1 MSLIQDEGISDSRTL
16 ERLRNDLLEKEQS
29 LMVESKAANGFG
41 KQSLQVQTDFQI
53 YSADFAEN
61 LKREVVKI
69 IANKEEELE
78 A

>member
-1 MSLIQDEGISDSRTL
+1 
-16 ERLRNDLLEKEQS
+16 
-29 LMVESKAANGFG
+29 MVESKAANGFG